1 MDMQLRSAMSTPI
14 EYQPFHEQIEPD
26 EAETQAELVATL
38 RGIME
43 KTSSDSG
50 TAVRSVHAKSHGV
63 LYGRIEIL
71 PNLPPELA
79 QGLGAQP
86 GEYDAAIR
94 LSTSPGDILADSVST
109 PRGMSLKIV
118 GLKGERTPD
127 APDATTQDFV
137 MINGPVFMAPNPKK
151 FLSSLK
157 LLAATTDHAEGLKKV
172 FSAVLRG
179 AEKVIEAVGGES
191 GTLKGMGGHPETH
204 PLGETFYTQVP
215 ILWGDYMGKASIVP
229 VSPSLTALTDAPL
242 NVNGKPNGLREAV
255 VEYFATQP
263 AEWDLRVQLCTDLEK
278 MPIEDASVEWPQELS
293 PYRTVARIRVAP
305 QAAWSDEKAAA
316 LDEGLSFSP
325 WHALAAHRPIGGVMR
340 ARRAAYPPSARFRA
354 EFNGVPNDEP
364 TDLPS
369 R

>member
-1 MDMQLRSAMSTPI
+1 MSAPIPYQST
-14 EYQPFHEQIEPD
+14 FEQIEPD
-26 EAETQAELVATL
+26 EAETQAELVKTL

-43 KTSSDSG
+43 KTSRDYG

-63 LYGRIEIL
+63 LYGQVEIL

-86 GEYDAAIR
+86 GTYDAAIR
-94 LSTSPGDILADSVST
+94 LSTSPGDVLPDSVST

-118 GLKGERTPD
+118 GLQGERTPD
-127 APDATTQDFV
+127 SPSANTQDFV
-137 MINGPVFMAPNPKK
+137 MINGPVFTAPNPKK
-151 FLSSLK
+151 FLGNLK
-157 LLAATTDHAEGLKKV
+157 LLASTTDHAEGLKKA

-179 AEKVIEAVGGES
+179 TEKLIEAVGGES
-191 GTLKGMGGHPETH
+191 GAIKSMGGHPETH

-215 ILWGDYMGKASIVP
+215 ILWGDYMAKVSIVP
-229 VSPSLTALTDAPL
+229 VSPSLTVLKDAPL
-242 NVNGKPNGLREAV
+242 NVNGKPDGLREAV
-255 VEYFATQP
+255 VEYFQTQP

-278 MPIEDASVEWPQELS
+278 MPIEDGTVQWPEEVS

-305 QAAWSDEKAAA
+305 QPAWNDEKAAA
-316 LDEGLSFSP
+316 LDSGLSFSP
-325 WHALAAHRPIGGVMR
+325 WHALAAHRPIGGIMR
-340 ARRAAYPPSARFRA
+340 ARRAAYPPSAQFRA

-364 TDLPS
+364 SSLPA